1 MIDSVIILAAGAGTK
16 LWPYGETRAKA
27 ALPVGNV
34 PIIAHQLRCLVEL
47 GITKFTV
54 VTGYLDQQVK
64 GAVLREGIQANFV
77 EQRELNGPVGGLIP
91 ALEGQEGDGVLVL
104 YGDVVATVESY
115 GALLESWNG
124 DVDAATMVHK
134 MEGDD
139 PGNWFG
145 ASIGGGMLNAI
156 HAHARGGHSHRLCG
170 ITILSEKGINYVNA
184 HPGMHTRL
192 DVGAMPSLELDLS
205 QSLQDMVDAGESVA
219 AVETKDHFVDVDKPW
234 HLLEANGRM
243 AEYRNRKLDKNEI
256 AEGAEI
262 SEKADLGGF
271 VRLGKNSR
279 IGKRA
284 SIQGNVTIGDNTSIT
299 NGAMLGGSIII
310 GDNCR
315 IRDYC
320 QLGTHSVVGNNCVIG
335 HCAEFGGLLMNK
347 VYLYHYC
354 ELSGIIGTATD
365 IGAATVCGTLR
376 FDDGRTPHVIKGR
389 REYPKLGSNETYIG
403 EYCRT
408 GVNAIIMPGVKVGAY
423 SILGPGTIIYEDVP
437 SRKLVLAKQEQVT
450 KDWGPEKY
458 GW

>member
-1 MIDSVIILAAGAGTK
+1 MVDSAIILAAGAGSR

-34 PIIAHQLRCLVEL
+34 PIISHQIRCLQEL
-47 GITKFTV
+47 GVSRFTV
-54 VTGYLDQQVK
+54 VTGHLGQQVK
-64 GAVLREGIQANFV
+64 GAVLREGVQAEFL
-77 EQRELNGPVGGLIP
+77 EQKKLDGPAGGLMP
-91 ALEGQEGDGVLVL
+91 ALDANRGDGTIIL

-115 GALLESWNG
+115 RALLDAWSG

-134 MEGDD
+134 MDGDD

-145 ASIGGGMLNAI
+145 ASTGGGMLQAV
-156 HAHARGGHSHRLCG
+156 HSHARGGHSHRLCG
-170 ITILSEKGINYVNA
+170 VSVLSEKALSYVRA
-184 HPGMHTRL
+184 HPGMSTRL

-205 QSLQDMVDAGESVA
+205 QTLQDMVDAGEAVA
-219 AVETKDHFVDVDKPW
+219 AVETRDLFVDVDKPW

-243 AEYRNRKLDKNEI
+243 AEYRNRDLKKSEL

-262 SEKADLGGF
+262 SEGAEIHGA

-279 IGKRA
+279 VGKRV
-284 SIQGNVTIGDNTSIT
+284 SIQGNVTVGENTSIT
-299 NGAMLGGSIII
+299 NGAMLGSNIII

-320 QLGTHSVVGNNCVIG
+320 QLGTHSVLGNNCVMG

-354 ELSGIIGTATD
+354 ELSGVIGTATD

-389 REYPKLGSNETYIG
+389 REYPMIGSNETYIG

-408 GVNAIIMPGVKVGAY
+408 GVNAIIMPGVKVGPY

-437 SRKLVLAKQEQVT
+437 SRKLVLAKQELVT
-450 KDWGPEKY
+450 KEWGPEKY